1 MGPHVGTH
9 LWVFAFHVCYVFGS
23 NTSAAVVSNLR
34 KSIQKGSIP
43 VAWNN
48 LRKLV
53 VFQEVKL
60 EVVTLR
66 EICLPVS

>member
-1 MGPHVGTH
+1 MEPLVGIH
-9 LWVFAFHVCYVFGS
+9 FRVFVFHVCYLLGS
-23 NTSAAVVSNLR
+23 NTSAAAVSNLW
-34 KSIQKGSIP
+34 KSIQKDSIP

-53 VFQEVKL
+53 VFQEVNL

-66 EICLPVS
+66 KIYLPVC

>member
-1 MGPHVGTH
+1 MEPQVGICF
-9 LWVFAFHVCYVFGS
+9 WIFVFHVCYLLGS

-34 KSIQKGSIP
+34 KSIQEDRIP

-48 LRKLV
+48 LGKPV

-60 EVVTLR
+60 EGVTLR
-66 EICLPVS
+66 RIYLPVF